1 LRCPVLK
8 PCPYCLGE
16 IENAALQCPY
26 CQRWLDPTLDST
38 LNADAPPIVLPPRR
52 TSGLAIGSLMC
63 AIFGWGPGSIA
74 AVILGHVAL
83 REIRRDPLRIKGK
96 RLATTG
102 IVLGWLGIV
111 ALTVILCLGIYF
123 RKLFEEQPQ
132 RPQTREVNL
141 TTAVLDRQWEI
152 SLPRAPIG
160 G

>member
-8 PCPYCLGE
+8 PCPYCLAE
-16 IENAALQCPY
+16 IENAALQCPS
-26 CQRWLDPTLDST
+26 CQRWLDARLDST

-52 TSGLAIGSLMC
+52 TSGLAIGSLIC

-83 REIRRDPLRIKGK
+83 RQIRRDPLRIKGK
-96 RLATTG
+96 RMATTG
-102 IVLGWLGIV
+102 IVLGWLGIA
-111 ALTVILCLGIYF
+111 ALTIMICLGIYF
-123 RKLFEEQPQ
+123 RKMFEEQPQ

-141 TTAVLDRQWEI
+141 TTARLVRPI
-152 SLPRAPIG
+152 SPQHAPIG

>member
-1 LRCPVLK
+1 LK

-16 IENAALQCPY
+16 IENAALQCPH
-26 CQRWLDPTLDST
+26 CQRWLDPALDST
-38 LNADAPPIVLPPRR
+38 LNADASPIVLPPRR

-96 RLATTG
+96 RMATTG

-111 ALTVILCLGIYF
+111 ALTVILGLGIYF
-123 RKLFEEQPQ
+123 RKMFEEQPQ

-141 TTAVLDRQWEI
+141 TTAGLDRQWEI
-152 SLPRAPIG
+152 SRPRAPIG